1 LTDCVVQPPP
11 AGHDRDRIFEEK
23 SENLSLFSDKTVRT
37 AKMVAVGT
45 STGNKKIAEALLAT
59 SGQVTSGF
67 ETAVKPFFRA
77 FLRFKREPFFQF
89 LSGAFS
95 KMDCLFFYQNFFSL
109 YLNCFSVRLLALQ

>member
-1 LTDCVVQPPP
+1 MDKVVEDFLDVATPLKLLTDCVVQPPP

-59 SGQVTSGF
+59 SGQVIF
-67 ETAVKPFFRA
+67 RFFLILN
-77 FLRFKREPFFQF
+77 FSEFQ
-89 LSGAFS
+89 
-95 KMDCLFFYQNFFSL
+95 
-109 YLNCFSVRLLALQ
+109 NCFY